1 MPNRRDFL
9 RNAAGATAAALMT
22 SPGLAGAGLRAL
34 QVGAPPGKRREVS
47 IGGRRVKTVDVHAH
61 CFVPEVMDLVKDTP
75 LAATAKANL
84 TGNIVLGNPQRLIDM
99 DAQGIDYQAINVN
112 AWGYSADRPL
122 ARDLVALQNER
133 ISQWCAKHPDRFVG
147 MATLALQYPDLA
159 AEQLD
164 QAVRKLG
171 LRGAAIGGSVEGQEL
186 SDRKFDPFW
195 AKAEELGVLLF
206 MHPQPAPG
214 TTQNTRLQGKGGLG
228 NTIGNP
234 LETTVFLS
242 HLIFEGT
249 LDRFPGLKICA
260 AHAGGYLASYS
271 GRSDAL
277 CGRGRRR
284 GRRLQGTQE
293 EAERV
298 LPARAAGR
306 HDGLPRGRT
315 PPSRRGSRRRPDGLR
330 YGLSLR
336 LAGGHRL
343 RAQRA
348 VPEQRRQGSDPRR
361 ERDQAACGSPDRSS
375 RKSPETVLAT
385 EAACSDD
392 DSSRP
397 VRRWR
402 RPPPARSSPTGPMRP
417 SGPSRR
423 RTAARWSAAG
433 VRARPLTSVCC

>member
-1 MPNRRDFL
+1 MPNRRDFI
-9 RNAAGATAAALMT
+9 RNAAGATAGLLM
-22 SPGLAGAGLRAL
+22 SGHHLADAGWR

-61 CFVPEVMDLVKDTP
+61 CFVPEVWDLVKDTP

-84 TGNIVLGNPQRLIDM
+84 TGNIALGNPQRLIDM
-99 DAQGIDYQAINVN
+99 DAQGIDYQAININ

-122 ARDLVALQNER
+122 ARDLVALQNEK

-147 MATLALQYPDLA
+147 MASLALQHPDLA
-159 AEQLD
+159 AEQLE
-164 QAVRKLG
+164 QAVKKLG

-260 AHAGGYLASYS
+260 AHAGGYLA
-271 GRSDAL
+271 L
-277 CGRGRRR
+277 CGRAG
-284 GRRLQGTQE
+284 GAGTDCK
-293 EAERV
+293 A
-298 LPARAAGR
+298 LKKK
-306 HDGLPRGRT
+306 
-315 PPSRRGSRRRPDGLR
+315 PSEYFKRELFVDTMIFHENGLR
-330 YGLSLR
+330 NLIAEAGIGQMVYGTDYPFDWPVGIDFVLNASFLSNADKEAILGGNAMRLLR
-336 LAGGHRL
+336 IA
-343 RAQRA
+343 
-348 VPEQRRQGSDPRR
+348 S
-361 ERDQAACGSPDRSS
+361 
-375 RKSPETVLAT
+375 
-385 EAACSDD
+385 
-392 DSSRP
+392 
-397 VRRWR
+397 
-402 RPPPARSSPTGPMRP
+402 
-417 SGPSRR
+417 
-423 RTAARWSAAG
+423 
-433 VRARPLTSVCC
+433 